1 MKKYESKNESSCK
14 DKLRPFLLHYYSIF
28 IAKRNHAKKKK
39 MQALKKDA
47 LEEKVYSKVV
57 LKKVLIISKE
67 CLKQKYLLK
76 RWAIARSKGSKVPH

>member
-1 MKKYESKNESSCK
+1 MQRRKIYCITIPYL
-14 DKLRPFLLHYYSIF
+14 LRNSIMQK
-28 IAKRNHAKKKK
+28 I

>member
-1 MKKYESKNESSCK
+1 MKVRMDLYAKKKN
-14 DKLRPFLLHYYSIF
+14 LLHYYSIF
-28 IAKRNHAKKKK
+28 IAKRNHAKKK

>member
-1 MKKYESKNESSCK
+1 MKVRMNLHVKINCVHFYCITIPYLLQNAIMQKN
-14 DKLRPFLLHYYSIF
+14 
-28 IAKRNHAKKKK
+28 KK

-47 LEEKVYSKVV
+47 LGEKVYSKVV